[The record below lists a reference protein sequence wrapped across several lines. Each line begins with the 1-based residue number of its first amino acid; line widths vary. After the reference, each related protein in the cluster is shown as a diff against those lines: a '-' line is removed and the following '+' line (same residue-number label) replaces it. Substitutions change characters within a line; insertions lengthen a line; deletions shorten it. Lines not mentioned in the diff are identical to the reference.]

1 MLRSTLHPLCTA
13 LLVGLLMASSGC
25 GRTPVDPLAPT
36 DSPANE
42 GPTTDPGGEEPYPDP
57 GPIVD
62 PGAGGGSTGGGSTGG
77 STGGGAKPAPA
88 PAKPTTGL
96 KPLPKPTPIPA
107 AKGATGGGGSD
118 PAKAMN
124 SFVGLLQSFGY
135 DLGEDGVANAR
146 MQLQPLLHA
155 APAYAHWVESPD
167 LIDKYNMHKDA
178 FARANQPVTF
188 DQWKAMGVALT
199 QRDQSFTFY
208 VARKDLYRG
217 ILKDRYHDVRSDKLL
232 IFYKRLNRTNQMVTY
247 TADGGIDDFGLFS
260 DLDWRNF
267 IVVPTEFYN

>member
-1 MLRSTLHPLCTA
+1 MSRSKFHPLCTILVA
-13 LLVGLLMASSGC
+13 SLLLATGC

-36 DSPANE
+36 DSAKGDKPA
-42 GPTTDPGGEEPYPDP
+42 TDPGGEEPGP
-57 GPIVD
+57 GPVVD
-62 PGAGGGSTGGGSTGG
+62 PGTGGGSTGGGSTGGG

-88 PAKPTTGL
+88 PAKPASGL
-96 KPLPKPTPIPA
+96 KPIPKPTPIPA
-107 AKGATGGGGSD
+107 AKAAAGGGGSD

-124 SFVGLLQSFGY
+124 AFVGLLQNFGY

-155 APAYAHWVESPD
+155 APAYAHWVETPD

-178 FARANQPVTF
+178 FAKANMPLSF
-188 DQWKAMGVALT
+188 EQWKAAGVAMC

-208 VARKDLYRG
+208 VARKELYRG

-247 TADGGIDDFGLFS
+247 TADGGIDDFGLFG

-267 IVVPTEFYN
+267 ILVPGEMYN